1 MKRTIITSAWIT
13 VCAGLILSTASCSK
27 KDTPEPN
34 NTTQTPS
41 GIEVKTI
48 TSLEATEKIYLNLTT
63 GQEIAAAAITN
74 TNWDISFYAKDRNI
88 VVAVNSGDEGNGNA
102 GAQLVATGFEDLKEA
117 PESGYLTG
125 KEATGDFL
133 KWSNYTG
140 SNEPKHAVLPK
151 PGMTIVIKTADGKY
165 SKLQMISLY
174 KGNPNT
180 GSSEFA
186 ELSTRPAFGYF
197 TFRYATQT
205 NGSRNF

>member
-1 MKRTIITSAWIT
+1 MKRNIISLGLLTA
-13 VCAGLILSTASCSK
+13 CAGLILATASCTK
-27 KDTPEPN
+27 KNTPEPN
-34 NTTQTPS
+34 NTTQQPS

-48 TSLEATEKIYLNLTT
+48 TSLEANEKVYLNLTT
-63 GQEIAAAAITN
+63 GNTVAATELTS

-88 VVAVNSGDEGNGNA
+88 VVAVNSGDEGNGAA

-117 PESGYLTG
+117 PASGYLPG

-151 PGMTIVIKTADGKY
+151 PGLTIVIKTADGKY
-165 SKLQMISLY
+165 SKLHMVSLY
-174 KGNPNT
+174 QGNPNT
-180 GSSEFA
+180 NSAGFA
-186 ELSTRPAFGYF
+186 DLNTRPAFGYF